1 MAVIDE
7 AKSKEFQINK
17 KEVGTTYCRS
27 QGPGGQHVNRTE
39 SCVLLTHYPTGTQV
53 KCQDTR
59 YRHQN
64 EQIAWERLTERLASV
79 YNNGMIAAENSDRKN
94 QVGSGMR
101 GDKRRT
107 YQVKHNI
114 VTDHITGKRTDMNS
128 IYKGEIQK
136 LHP

>member
-1 MAVIDE
+1 VAVISGD
-7 AKSKEFQINK
+7 KSAGFILNK
-17 KEVGTTYCRS
+17 KEVDTKYCRS

-39 SCVLLTHYPTGTQV
+39 SCVLLTHIPTGLQV

-64 EQIAWERLTERLASV
+64 EQIAWERLTERLAGS
-79 YNNGMIAAENSDRKN
+79 YNNVLTAAENLDRKN

-107 YQVKHNI
+107 YQVKHNT
-114 VTDHITGKRTDMNS
+114 VTDHISGKRCDMNS
-128 IYKGEIQK
+128 IYKGEIMK